1 MKKILFYCQNLLG
14 MGHLVRTT
22 EIIRA
27 LTQEFQVCLIDG
39 GQPVEGFELP
49 PDVEVVH
56 LPALQVEVS
65 ATLEV
70 GKQLKVVGSQLSLE
84 EVKALRKQTILDTFE
99 RFQPDC
105 VITEGYPFSKNKSLA
120 FEMMPLIERIQQAN
134 SSVKLVC
141 SLRDIIMVKEFE
153 NRDQEEQR
161 RCQFIN
167 EYYHALLVHS
177 DPQVH
182 RLEASVARA
191 HELTCPVYY
200 TGYVVQSAPENLE
213 ISPEDAKLLAEPQPK
228 ILVSVGGGKLG
239 HDLLECII
247 QAAPLIAKAVPH
259 QIYIFTGPLMAP
271 EKYQTLQQLAMRQP
285 NLMLRE
291 YTPHLLA
298 FMQQADLSISLG
310 GYNTTM
316 NVLKTGVRALIY
328 PSNKDREQTIRAEK
342 LAELGFLEILQAVDL
357 TPEVLTQKIVTYLQ
371 KDPGQYPL
379 PVLELEGAQT
389 TAAYLKAL
397 LYPQP
402 NQVIPSIAEVAV
414 A

>member
-49 PDVEVVH
+49 ANVEVIH
-56 LPALQVEVS
+56 LPVLQVEVS

-70 GKQLKVVGSQLSLE
+70 GKQLKVVGSQMSLDD
-84 EVKALRKQTILDTFE
+84 VKAFRKQTILDTFD

-105 VITEGYPFSKNKSLA
+105 VITEGYPFSKNKSLS
-120 FEMMPLIERIQQAN
+120 FEMMPLIEHIQQAG
-134 SSVKLVC
+134 SAVKLVC
-141 SLRDIIMVKEFE
+141 SLRDIIMVKEFAD
-153 NRDQEEQR
+153 RDQEEQR

-167 EYYHALLVHS
+167 QYYHGLLVHS

-191 HELTCPVYY
+191 QELTCPVYY
-200 TGYVVQSAPENLE
+200 TGYVVQSPPENLE
-213 ISPEDAKLLAEPQPK
+213 ISPEDAQLLAEPKPN

-239 HDLLECII
+239 HDLLEGII
-247 QAAPLIAKAVPH
+247 QAAPLLAQQIPH
-259 QIYIFTGPLMAP
+259 QIYLFTGPLMAP
-271 EKYQTLQQLAMRQP
+271 EKYQMLQQLALGQP
-285 NLMLRE
+285 NLTLRE
-291 YTPHLLA
+291 YTPHLLE
-298 FMQQADLSISLG
+298 FMQQTELSISLG

-316 NVLKTGVRALIY
+316 NVLRTGVRSLIY
-328 PSNKDREQTIRAEK
+328 PSNKDREQAIRAEK
-342 LAELGFLEILQAVDL
+342 LEALGFLKILQAADL
-357 TPEVLTQKIVTYLQ
+357 QPEVLTEKIVTYLQ
-371 KDPGQYPL
+371 KVSRQQPL
-379 PVLELEGAQT
+379 PTLELEGAQN
-389 TAAYLKAL
+389 TATYLKAL

-402 NQVIPSIAEVAV
+402 SQVITNMTEVTA